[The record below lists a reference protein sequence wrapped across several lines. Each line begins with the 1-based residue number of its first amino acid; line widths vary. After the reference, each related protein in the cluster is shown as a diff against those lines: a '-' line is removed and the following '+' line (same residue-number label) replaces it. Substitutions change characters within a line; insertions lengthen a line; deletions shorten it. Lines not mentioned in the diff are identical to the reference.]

1 MGDFEP
7 PKIKTMLGFSFRLS
21 VMVYISGPTADVTLF
36 TGFALLLPHSERP
49 LVIKK
54 RNKQNRI
61 LMTSVVPLLLWLY
74 GPQKYLETLM
84 VL

>member
-1 MGDFEP
+1 ME
-7 PKIKTMLGFSFRLS
+7 
-21 VMVYISGPTADVTLF
+21 VMIAFSGPTADVTLF
-36 TGFALLLPHSERP
+36 TGLALLLPHSERP

>member
-1 MGDFEP
+1 
-7 PKIKTMLGFSFRLS
+7 
-21 VMVYISGPTADVTLF
+21 MVYISGPTADVTLF
-36 TGFALLLPHSERP
+36 TGLALLLPHSERP

-84 VL
+84 VLWPNLTKPNIYIAYPNLT

>member
-1 MGDFEP
+1 
-7 PKIKTMLGFSFRLS
+7 
-21 VMVYISGPTADVTLF
+21 MVAFSGPTADVTLF
-36 TGFALLLPHSERP
+36 TGLALLLPHSERP

-84 VL
+84 VLWPNLTKLNIYIAYPNLT

>member
-1 MGDFEP
+1 MPIVANFYSD
-7 PKIKTMLGFSFRLS
+7 IK

-36 TGFALLLPHSERP
+36 TGLALLLPHSERP

>member
-1 MGDFEP
+1 ME
-7 PKIKTMLGFSFRLS
+7 
-21 VMVYISGPTADVTLF
+21 VMIAFSGPTADVTLF
-36 TGFALLLPHSERP
+36 TGLALLLPHSERP

-74 GPQKYLETLM
+74 GPQKYLETLV
-84 VL
+84 VLLSPFTFLPLYCLT